1 MATIYGS
8 DPSTLQRRMNDL
20 SEIKLKT
27 RDDILNLFTPN
38 SPITTAL
45 KFAGREKPLEELT
58 DALLTKGADLVL
70 FAERGGGKTSLAN
83 MLHSIANGHLE
94 LLDYYGLRQR
104 LERRGYFLNFVPGR
118 TETKKFNVIWVDGS
132 KRTVEQVINLVLTRR
147 KERQYGPGLLY
158 YLPTEADQ
166 TEVSAKI
173 GFDRIFKSETEL
185 KEIHVSPKAINVREG
200 FDLAMQRYTDK
211 YDEELLIIIDEFE
224 TIPDKSEIS
233 QYMKSAKA
241 RFVIVGIAET
251 TLDLL
256 GEHASVARE
265 TQAIKLEPMTENELR
280 QILSIGATILSPN
293 YGFHPFAVDEI
304 VRQSYGSPFW
314 CQFFAKGLIQQELE
328 LAGSPEYFL
337 TPSTPKEFTRDD
349 VMALVASLPNRPD
362 CRLFEEALGLIT
374 VQDTLTARILLCI
387 ANSKEGVISSAK
399 VCSELESQGISK
411 ADVIATI
418 EGFLKLSSVPLVER
432 SRIRDIVTFSFA
444 DPNLKKYILIR
455 NAGLATGTAGQNG

>member
-8 DPSTLQRRMNDL
+8 EPSNLQRRMDDL
-20 SEIKLKT
+20 NKIKLET

-38 SPITTAL
+38 SPITSAL
-45 KFAGREKPLEELT
+45 KFAGREKALEELT

-83 MLHSIANGHLE
+83 MLHHIATGHLE
-94 LLDYYGLRQR
+94 LLDYYNLRQR
-104 LERRGYFLNFVPGR
+104 LERKGYFLNVIPGK
-118 TETKKFNVIWVDGS
+118 TETKRFNVIWVDGS
-132 KRTVEQVINLVLTRR
+132 KRTVDEVINLVLTRR
-147 KERQYGPGLLY
+147 KEKDYGPGLLY
-158 YLPTEADQ
+158 YLKSEADQ

-185 KEIHVSPKAINVREG
+185 KEIHVSPKPINIREG
-200 FDLAMQRYTDK
+200 FELAMQRYTDQ

-224 TIPDKSEIS
+224 TIPNKYEIS

-256 GEHASVARE
+256 GEHASIARE
-265 TQAIKLEPMTENELR
+265 TQAIKLEPMTESELR
-280 QILSIGATILSPN
+280 LILSIGAAILSPN
-293 YGFHPFAVDEI
+293 YGFHPLAVDEI
-304 VRQSYGSPFW
+304 VRNSYGSPFW
-314 CQFFAKGLIQQELE
+314 CHFFARGLIQRELE
-328 LAGSPEYFL
+328 LAGSPKFFL
-337 TPSTPKEFTRDD
+337 TPSTPKEFTKDD
-349 VMALVASLPNRPD
+349 VTALIASLPTRSD
-362 CRLFEEALGLIT
+362 STIFEEALSLIT
-374 VQDTLTARILLCI
+374 VQDNLTARILLSI
-387 ANSKEGVISSAK
+387 ATSKDGVISSAK
-399 VCSELESQGISK
+399 ICEKLERQGISK

-418 EGFLKLSSVPLVER
+418 EGFLKLSGNPLVER

-455 NAGLATGTAGQNG
+455 NAGLAKGVAGQNG